1 MDQITV
7 DNDNVFFSHK
17 RIQSHWMTHAEVEEV
32 ELFSE
37 FLGNQERLGN
47 QVKQFWAGLFFVFSF
62 LLEDNVMFMGEGL
75 LVMLERQDTDYQ
87 SIVDLLSALC
97 VYCLSSCSGYNQGSS
112 YIIHNDGTASNRLYF
127 QNNSRE
133 GNWAPELLQTGSNPS
148 GLYASEVI
156 NSF

>member
-1 MDQITV
+1 
-7 DNDNVFFSHK
+7 
-17 RIQSHWMTHAEVEEV
+17 MTHAEVEEV

-127 QNNSRE
+127 QNNSLE
-133 GNWAPELLQTGSNPS
+133 GNWAPELLQTVSNPS

>member
-1 MDQITV
+1 
-7 DNDNVFFSHK
+7 
-17 RIQSHWMTHAEVEEV
+17 MTHAEVEEV

-127 QNNSRE
+127 QNNSLE
-133 GNWAPELLQTGSNPS
+133 GN
-148 GLYASEVI
+148 
-156 NSF
+156 

>member
-1 MDQITV
+1 
-7 DNDNVFFSHK
+7 
-17 RIQSHWMTHAEVEEV
+17 MTHAEVEEV

-127 QNNSRE
+127 QNNSLE

>member
-1 MDQITV
+1 
-7 DNDNVFFSHK
+7 
-17 RIQSHWMTHAEVEEV
+17 
-32 ELFSE
+32 
-37 FLGNQERLGN
+37 
-47 QVKQFWAGLFFVFSF
+47 
-62 LLEDNVMFMGEGL
+62 MGEGL

-127 QNNSRE
+127 QNNSLE
-133 GNWAPELLQTGSNPS
+133 GNWAPELLQTVSNPS

>member
-1 MDQITV
+1 
-7 DNDNVFFSHK
+7 
-17 RIQSHWMTHAEVEEV
+17 
-32 ELFSE
+32 
-37 FLGNQERLGN
+37 
-47 QVKQFWAGLFFVFSF
+47 
-62 LLEDNVMFMGEGL
+62 MGEGL

-97 VYCLSSCSGYNQGSS
+97 VYCLSLCSGYNQGSS

-127 QNNSRE
+127 QNNSLE

>member
-1 MDQITV
+1 
-7 DNDNVFFSHK
+7 
-17 RIQSHWMTHAEVEEV
+17 MTHAEVEEV

-127 QNNSRE
+127 QNNSLE
-133 GNWAPELLQTGSNPS
+133 GNWAPELLQTGSNLS
-148 GLYASEVI
+148 ELYASEVI

>member
-1 MDQITV
+1 
-7 DNDNVFFSHK
+7 
-17 RIQSHWMTHAEVEEV
+17 MTHAEVEEV

-127 QNNSRE
+127 QNNSLE

-148 GLYASEVI
+148 ELYASEVI